1 MKLNFVA
8 IPFAALL
15 VLLSGCG
22 QVGATSDGGS
32 SPSEGGAATSSAAP
46 TSPGDIELVPVK
58 DPTEGAF
65 TIDMPKGWKNL
76 AYVARAYDQVT
87 SVVNSVSPDGSV
99 IIFSGD
105 PAIPIYFKTNSPTVE
120 VARFQEKVNP
130 KIKVADYIP
139 AESYFPDY
147 VTKKFGKLPGFE
159 IVKTEP
165 NADLQAAAI
174 ENMQK
179 GGYNFPLETVVV
191 HFRYDEDGTKRN
203 AILLG
208 ATSDMGSGWIV
219 MCGGIS
225 TTGNP
230 MDYLPVYLKMGRSSV
245 TDEGWKQKQQA
256 LHEQRMA
263 ALKQAHQQ
271 QLGRWAEMN
280 NQHQQRMAAIKAFG
294 DASMKSYYER
304 DAASDRSHRNF
315 LNMINEEST
324 VVTSDGTR
332 HQVSNSYDN
341 YYLHKRTGKYIG
353 GDVHFNED
361 SIRRMGLNPDDYEQA
376 KVTR

>member
-1 MKLNFVA
+1 MV
-8 IPFAALL
+8 
-15 VLLSGCG
+15 
-22 QVGATSDGGS
+22 Q
-32 SPSEGGAATSSAAP
+32 
-46 TSPGDIELVPVK
+46 VK

-87 SVVNSVSPDGSV
+87 SVVNTVSPDGSV

-105 PAIPIYFKTNSPTVE
+105 PSIPLYFKTDSPTVE

-139 AESYFPDY
+139 AAQYFPDY
-147 VTKKFGKLPGFE
+147 VTKKFGKLPGFQLGKVE
-159 IVKTEP
+159 Q
-165 NADLQAAAI
+165 NADLHASAI

-179 GGYNFPLETVVV
+179 LGYNYPLETTVV
-191 HFRYDEDGTKRN
+191 HFSYDADGQKRN
-203 AILLG
+203 AVMLG
-208 ATSDMGSGWIV
+208 ATSDMGFGWIV

-225 TTGNP
+225 ATGDP
-230 MDYLPVYLKMGRSSV
+230 LEYLPLYLKMGRSAK
-245 TDEGWKQKQQA
+245 TDEAWKQKEQQ

-263 ALKQAHQQ
+263 AIQQAHQQ

-280 NQHQQRMAAIKAFG
+280 KRHQERMDAIKAFG

-315 LNMINEEST
+315 LNMINEETT
-324 VVTSDGTR
+324 VATPDGKR
-332 HQVSNSYDN
+332 HQVSNNYDN

-353 GDVHFNED
+353 GDVHFNDD
-361 SIRRMGLNPDDYEQA
+361 SIRRMGLNPDDYEKA
-376 KVTR
+376 NVTR